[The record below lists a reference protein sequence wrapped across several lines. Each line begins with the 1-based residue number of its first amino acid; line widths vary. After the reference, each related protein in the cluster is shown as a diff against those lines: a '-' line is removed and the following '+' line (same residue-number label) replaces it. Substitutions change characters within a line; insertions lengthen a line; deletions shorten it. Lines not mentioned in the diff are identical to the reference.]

1 MERKGGGRELKG
13 LAWLLCLTGIYGIF
27 LAAISILN
35 WYGADRFWLGA
46 LNLYLPQAL
55 WALPGIILAIL
66 IFQTERSWV
75 WLPLLCVAWVLGP
88 LMGFCWSAQ
97 SGQAESNPVTVRVM
111 TWNIKYGSYDLAPL
125 MAEISRSRPDVVLF
139 QDAVQSMNAE
149 LGEYFQQ
156 WQVCSHGQFVIASRF
171 PLSGLEVLP
180 LPASGEGQEYLRC
193 RMRIGQSLVTLYN
206 VHFRTPRR
214 SLNALRSARTNPW
227 YLPEAIQIFDHNI
240 NTRLSQA
247 ISVQADLR
255 REKGPVILAGDLN
268 SPDASRVCATLRDA
282 GLQDA
287 YAQRGRGY
295 GFTYGHLL
303 FKYRLP
309 WLRVSW
315 MRIDHIMTSAHFRAE
330 RCWAGTGEASDHRP
344 VIADLVLQRP

>member
-1 MERKGGGRELKG
+1 M
-13 LAWLLCLTGIYGIF
+13 F

-35 WYGADRFWLGA
+35 WSGADRFWLGA

-55 WALPGIILAIL
+55 WAVPGMVLTVL
-66 IFQTERSWV
+66 IFQAGRSWS
-75 WLPLLCVAWVLGP
+75 WLPILCVAWVLGP
-88 LMGFCWSAQ
+88 LMGFCWSPQPGKAL
-97 SGQAESNPVTVRVM
+97 SDPVTVRVM

-139 QDAVQSMNAE
+139 QDAVTSMNAE
-149 LGEYFQQ
+149 LGDYFRQ
-156 WQVCSHGQFVIASRF
+156 WQVRSHGQFVIASRY
-171 PLSGLEVLP
+171 PLSELEVHP
-180 LPASGEGQEYLRC
+180 LPATGEGQEYLRC

-206 VHFRTPRR
+206 VHFRTPRW
-214 SLNALRSARTNPW
+214 SLNAFRTARTKPW

-240 NTRLSQA
+240 NTRLAQA
-247 ISVQADLR
+247 ASVHADLS

-287 YAQRGRGY
+287 FARRGRGY
-295 GFTYGHLL
+295 GFTYGQLL
-303 FKYRLP
+303 FKHRLP

-344 VIADLVLQRP
+344 VLADLVLQRP